1 MAPARWFSSEIC
13 VNLRLFAAPV
23 CQRGIRVTILLIVL
37 VSAANRVAAGPTD
50 SASAD
55 DPFAR
60 HSWNIE
66 LAAQVELEAWNYNTN
81 HEELYGLITGLTYG
95 LGKGV
100 VITAAAPL
108 TYVAQRG
115 VDGLLLGGTIGVRGR
130 VYRRA
135 RLSIYWEFSVGASQA
150 DTFVPPRGTRFNY
163 IAQGGGGATLRVARG
178 LHALAAVRWIH
189 LSNNGLAGRDRNPD
203 IEAIGAHVGVLM
215 SF

>member
-1 MAPARWFSSEIC
+1 MAPGRC
-13 VNLRLFAAPV
+13 VR
-23 CQRGIRVTILLIVL
+23 QRGIRVTILLIVL
-37 VSAANRVAAGPTD
+37 ASAANRVAAGTTD
-50 SASAD
+50 SAAVD

-60 HSWNIE
+60 RSWAIE
-66 LAAQVELEAWNYNTN
+66 LAGQVELEAWNYNTN
-81 HEELYGLITGLTYG
+81 HEELYGVITGLTYG

-100 VITAAAPL
+100 VLTATAPV
-108 TYVAQRG
+108 TYVSQRG

-130 VYRRA
+130 AYRRA
-135 RLSIYWEFSVGASQA
+135 RLSIFWEFSVGVSQA

-163 IAQGGGGATLRVARG
+163 IAQGGGGVTLRVAHG

-215 SF
+215 PF